1 MTSLPKLS
9 QMSSE
14 QNDALILALFE
25 RVQELQMRVDMNS
38 RNSSKPPSS
47 DGYSKPAPKSQRPQG
62 QRSSGGQKGHP
73 THTLRQSLRVD
84 KVITHAPPS
93 HCSACR
99 SRLQAGCVIDKRQVF
114 EAANLRMQI
123 IEHPLLLSTCACGQT
138 HSGHWPGGINAPVQ
152 YGPRAKALVVHLN
165 QHHLVPT
172 ARTSALM
179 QDSFGLAINQASVIG
194 CAAQAG
200 GGHAQ
205 PHGRQ
210 HRRGATK
217 RPRGARR

>member
-1 MTSLPKLS
+1 
-9 QMSSE
+9 MSSE

-99 SRLQAGCVIDKRQVF
+99 SRLQAGCIIDKRQVF
-114 EAANLRMQI
+114 EQPSCACRS
-123 IEHPLLLSTCACGQT
+123 LSTSCCAAPVPAGKPT
-138 HSGHWPGGINAPVQ
+138 AATGGGINAPVQ

-200 GGHAQ
+200 GGQAQ